1 MCTDTYVIWLICIC
15 IDVYVDDVNT
25 YVEVHALH
33 AYVYVYVNVNANLN
47 LHVNVRLWMH
57 VCIYVSLCMYDL
69 CIYSQ
74 SIWHYINGGDI
85 NRLRKR
91 PGQSLVLRAW
101 NLGSQ
106 SICDAPADE
115 TNDELLSRGA
125 DFPNWAVRAGNLEG
139 DAWHF
144 LQVGLQWWHCGIASA
159 QALPIECASS
169 THMKRLGTGQ
179 NGLERQ
185 VLDGSGLKRPCLGSK
200 FNFRGVGV
208 WISPQA
214 TRWCPTV
221 S

>member
-1 MCTDTYVIWLICIC
+1 MY
-15 IDVYVDDVNT
+15 
-25 YVEVHALH
+25 
-33 AYVYVYVNVNANLN
+33 
-47 LHVNVRLWMH
+47 

-69 CIYSQ
+69 CICSQ
-74 SIWHYINGGDI
+74 SIWHCINGGDI

-144 LQVGLQWWHCGIASA
+144 LQVGLRWWHFGIASA
-159 QALPIECASS
+159 LSVQAAPIW
-169 THMKRLGTGQ
+169 K
-179 NGLERQ
+179 NLEPGKMDWKDKFWM
-185 VLDGSGLKRPCLGSK
+185 VLDWKGHVWVPSSIS
-200 FNFRGVGV
+200 GV
-208 WISPQA
+208 W
-214 TRWCPTV
+214 V
-221 S
+221 SGFHPKLQGGTHS